1 MKERGDWM
9 ETIYVTREN
18 VTSIQVSANPTI
30 IALGFFDGLH
40 QGHRKVIQTALQK
53 AKEKNV
59 RLAVMSF
66 FPHPKTVIS
75 NGKKQV
81 CYLMP
86 LAEKEK
92 MLEQLGVDLF
102 YIVQFDKEFASL
114 SPEQFVDQYLV
125 KLGVIHAVAGFDFSY
140 GFRGLG
146 NLDRLKEDS
155 GGMIEVTK
163 VEKVACQGEKISSTC
178 IRERLVKGL
187 VEEIPHFL
195 GRPYEVKG
203 NWDGSSIQIES
214 DYTLPAPRSYMVTV
228 KKGSLSFVKELV
240 VTEDS
245 VIQCKLPFYMKG
257 KISILWHCQMYEK
270 ENVNKRLVT
279 I

>member
-1 MKERGDWM
+1 M
-9 ETIYVTREN
+9 ETIYVNREN
-18 VTSIQVSANPTI
+18 ITSIQGSANPNVM
-30 IALGFFDGLH
+30 ALGFFDGLH

-53 AKEKNV
+53 AKEKKV
-59 RLAVMSF
+59 QLAVMSF

-92 MLEQLGVDLF
+92 LLEQLGVDLF

-114 SPEQFVDQYLV
+114 SPQQFVSQYLV
-125 KLGVIHAVAGFDFSY
+125 KLGVVHAVAGFDFSY
-140 GFRGLG
+140 GSRGLG
-146 NLDRLKEDS
+146 NLDRLKNDS
-155 GGMIEVTK
+155 GGLIEVTK
-163 VEKVACQGEKISSTC
+163 VEKVECQGEKISSTC

-203 NWDGSSIQIES
+203 NWDEFSIHIES
-214 DYTLPAPRSYMVTV
+214 YYTLPAPGCYMVTV
-228 KKGSLSFVKELV
+228 KKGPLSYVTELM

-245 VIQCKLPFYMKG
+245 VIHCNLPFYMKG
-257 KISILWHCQMYEK
+257 KISILWHSQMNEK
-270 ENVNKRLVT
+270 ENVNKMLVT

>member
-1 MKERGDWM
+1 M
-9 ETIYVTREN
+9 ETIYLNRDN
-18 VTSIQVSANPTI
+18 ILSWQKSAIPTVM
-30 IALGFFDGLH
+30 ALGFFDGLH
-40 QGHRKVIQTALQK
+40 QGHRKVIQTALNK

-59 RLAVMSF
+59 QLSVMSF

-86 LAEKEK
+86 ISEKEK
-92 MLEQLGVDLF
+92 LLEQLGVDRF
-102 YIVQFDKEFASL
+102 YIVQFDREFASL
-114 SPEQFVDQYLV
+114 SPQQFVNQYML

-140 GFRGLG
+140 GSRGLG
-146 NLDRLKEDS
+146 NLDRLKNDS
-155 GGMIEVTK
+155 GGIIEVTK
-163 VEKVACQGEKISSTC
+163 VEKVECKGEKISSTC

-203 NWDGSSIQIES
+203 NWDGFSIKLES
-214 DYTLPAPRSYMVTV
+214 YYTLPAPGRYKVSV
-228 KKGSLSFVKELV
+228 KKGLVSIETELM

-245 VIQCKLPFYMKG
+245 VVQTHQLLPSTMRG
-257 KISILWHCQMYEK
+257 NISIHWHRQMTES
-270 ENVNKRLVT
+270 EMLLT

>member
-1 MKERGDWM
+1 M
-9 ETIYVTREN
+9 ETIYITREIYRIGK
-18 VTSIQVSANPTI
+18 VEQSTTVM
-30 IALGFFDGLH
+30 ALGFFDGLH

-59 RLAVMSF
+59 PLSVMSF

-86 LAEKEK
+86 LSEKEK

-102 YIVQFDKEFASL
+102 YMVQFDKEFASL
-114 SPEQFVDQYLV
+114 SPQQFVAQYMV

-140 GFRGLG
+140 GSRGLG

-155 GGMIEVTK
+155 GGIIEVTK
-163 VEKVACQGEKISSTC
+163 VEKVECKGEKISSTC

-203 NWDGSSIQIES
+203 NWDGFSINLNPITRYQHQDDI
-214 DYTLPAPRSYMVTV
+214 
-228 KKGSLSFVKELV
+228 G
-240 VTEDS
+240 
-245 VIQCKLPFYMKG
+245 
-257 KISILWHCQMYEK
+257 
-270 ENVNKRLVT
+270 
-279 I
+279 

>member
-1 MKERGDWM
+1 M
-9 ETIYVTREN
+9 ETIFINRDNILNWQSVAT
-18 VTSIQVSANPTI
+18 PTVM
-30 IALGFFDGLH
+30 ALGFFDGLH
-40 QGHRKVIQTALQK
+40 QGHRKVIQTALNK

-59 RLAVMSF
+59 QLSVMSF

-86 LAEKEK
+86 LSEKEK
-92 MLEQLGVDLF
+92 MLEQLGVDRF
-102 YIVQFDKEFASL
+102 YIVQFDREFASL
-114 SPEQFVDQYLV
+114 SPQQFVNQYML

-140 GFRGLG
+140 GSRGLG
-146 NLDRLKEDS
+146 NLDRLKNDS
-155 GGMIEVTK
+155 GGIIEVTK
-163 VEKVACQGEKISSTC
+163 VEKVECKGEKISSTC

-203 NWDGSSIQIES
+203 NWDGFAIKLES
-214 DYTLPAPRSYMVTV
+214 YYTLPATGRYKVTV
-228 KKGSLSFVKELV
+228 KKGVTHFETELMV
-240 VTEDS
+240 TRESIVQTYDLLPPNLRGNISIQWHRQVTENEVS
-245 VIQCKLPFYMKG
+245 NEML
-257 KISILWHCQMYEK
+257 L
-270 ENVNKRLVT
+270 T